1 VTEKALKLSRRS
13 LVQGTV
19 ASALALLGVG
29 ARADD
34 SMPTRS
40 QSAAVAEGLVEFP
53 PIDFAG
59 VARTIVASL
68 HPQMGERAVLLIDP
82 SYYPELATEAELAL
96 RSAGV
101 DPVVRITFPPLEVPF
116 LTDYNRVKKSEKA
129 WDDMLGPL
137 FERVDLLLV
146 LPGRNQP
153 PDLRWERLLNASRA
167 RCVHCHFVLPML
179 GARSAEDVVY
189 LSKLYAHAIIHADY
203 PAMSRI
209 MDRIIEQ
216 VRGKTLRITSF
227 GGTDLE
233 IEVAGNAWF
242 HKSDGDLPKERATNA
257 VAVRDR
263 EIEHPGGALRVIP
276 KHESARGVL
285 VTQVTVAGNP
295 TRVRMVIHGGVVI
308 SAKADG
314 DDASFQKLWSSYG
327 GDIDKIAEIVI
338 GTNPLLAGAL
348 PSGELPYAGYGA
360 GALRI
365 SFGENWESGGTLRS
379 GLGDPLWTFVQ
390 NATVNAGNATII
402 RDGVLQAS

>member
-1 VTEKALKLSRRS
+1 
-13 LVQGTV
+13 
-19 ASALALLGVG
+19 
-29 ARADD
+29 
-34 SMPTRS
+34 MPTRA
-40 QSAAVAEGLVEFP
+40 QSAAQSEGLVEFP
-53 PIDFAG
+53 SIDFAG

-68 HPQMGERAVLLIDP
+68 HPQIGERAVLLFDP
-82 SYYPELATEAELAL
+82 TYYPELATESELAL

-116 LTDYNRVKKSEKA
+116 PTDYNSIKRSEKA

-137 FERVDLLLV
+137 FERVDLLMV

-167 RCVHCHFVLPML
+167 RCIHCHFVLPML

-189 LSKLYAHAIIHADY
+189 LSKLYAHAVIHADY
-203 PAMSRI
+203 PAMSRT
-209 MDRIIEQ
+209 MDRIIDQ
-216 VRGKTLRITSF
+216 VRGRALHITSS

-242 HKSDGDLPKERATNA
+242 HKSDGDLPKERAARA

-276 KHESARGVL
+276 NHGTARGTL
-285 VTQVTVAGNP
+285 VTQVSVGGVVRA
-295 TRVRMVIHGGVVI
+295 VRMMIRDGVVI

-338 GTNPLLAGAL
+338 GTNPLLVGEL

-379 GLGDPLWTFVQ
+379 GVGDPLWTFVQ
-390 NATVNAGNATII
+390 RATVKAGNATVI
-402 RDGVLQAS
+402 RDGVLQVS